1 MAHSATKM
9 QAAVVGRVGGTVA
22 EHYAQYISA
31 LRYEALPEH
40 VVRLAKF
47 CLTDA
52 IGCTIFGK
60 RFPWSQMVLDQT
72 LTSGS
77 RGPCTIPGVVS
88 AALDP
93 SKAAL
98 VLGAMAHAFEL
109 DSLAKPGMG
118 VHPGATVALP
128 ALAVAQAQDVGGS
141 DLIAAIVAGCEI
153 MFRVGAATLHSLESV
168 GFHAP
173 GITGVFGA
181 AAATAALMKLPPRA
195 IANAFGI
202 AGSMGTGLLAF
213 AKSGSGGM
221 VKRLHLGRAGE
232 SGISATQLASR
243 GYEGPLAIFEGQYG
257 VLDAYCPENAP
268 VLLLMGL
275 GETFEIERICFK
287 RYACHVTAHAPVQF
301 LRGLIEQGVF
311 SGNDIA
317 SIELEMSEKVVSA
330 HANAVPGDIMLAQYS
345 VPFTTAIAAFH
356 DPNDPRV
363 FSADVLKDPRVLQ
376 LASRIALRG
385 QPGLTKGWD
394 GTMRIRLAN
403 GETHG
408 GELTS
413 FLGTPETPFSEDG
426 LKAKFERLVQDE
438 APHLRSRLFAD
449 LMHIEQFERV
459 NDLALT

>member
-1 MAHSATKM
+1 M
-9 QAAVVGRVGGTVA
+9 QAAAQGGVGGTVA
-22 EHYAQYISA
+22 EHYAQYIST

-40 VVRLAKF
+40 VVRLAKY
-47 CLTDA
+47 CLIDA
-52 IGCTIFGK
+52 IGCAMFGK
-60 RFPWSQMVLDQT
+60 RFPWSQMVLDQAMA
-72 LTSGS
+72 SGS
-77 RGPCTIPGVVS
+77 RGPCTIPGVAS
-88 AALDP
+88 AGFEP

-109 DSLAKPGMG
+109 DSLSKPGVG

-128 ALAVAQAQDVGGS
+128 ALAMAQAQDVSGR

-153 MFRVGAATLHSLESV
+153 MFRVGAATLHSPENI

-181 AAATAALMKLPPRA
+181 AATAAALMKLPPRA

-213 AKSGSGGM
+213 AKAGAGGM

-232 SGISATQLASR
+232 SGITATQLASR
-243 GYEGPLAIFEGQYG
+243 GYEGPLAIFEGQFG

-268 VLLLMGL
+268 ALLLKGL

-287 RYACHVTAHAPVQF
+287 RYACHVTAHAPVQL
-301 LRGLIEQGVF
+301 LRVLIEQRGF
-311 SGNDIA
+311 SGNDVTA
-317 SIELEMSEKVVSA
+317 IELEMSEKVAST
-330 HANAVPGDIMLAQYS
+330 HANADPADIMLAQYS
-345 VPFTTAIAAFH
+345 VPFTIAIAAFN

-363 FSADVLKDPRVLQ
+363 FSAEVLSDPRVRQ
-376 LASRIALRG
+376 LASRIVLRA
-385 QPGLTKGWD
+385 QSGLKGWG
-394 GTMRIRLAN
+394 GTIRIRLAN

-408 GELTS
+408 GELNS

-426 LKAKFERLVQDE
+426 LKLKFERLVQDE
-438 APHLRSRLFAD
+438 APQLKSTLFAD
-449 LMHIEQFERV
+449 LMRIEQLERV
-459 NDLALT
+459 SDLALT

>member
-1 MAHSATKM
+1 MGHSAAKM
-9 QAAVVGRVGGTVA
+9 QAAVVGGAGGTVA

-31 LRYEALPEH
+31 LRYDALPEH
-40 VVRLAKF
+40 VVRLAKY
-47 CLTDA
+47 CLIDA

-60 RFPWSQMVLDQT
+60 RFPWSQIVLDQA
-72 LTSGS
+72 LASGS
-77 RGPCTIPGVVS
+77 RGPCTIPGVASVG
-88 AALDP
+88 LDP

-109 DSLAKPGMG
+109 DSLAKPGVG

-128 ALAVAQAQDVGGS
+128 ALAMAQAQDVGGS

-153 MFRVGAATLHSLESV
+153 MFRVGAATLHSPENI

-181 AAATAALMKLPPRA
+181 AAATAALMKLPPHA

-213 AKSGSGGM
+213 AKAGSGGM

-232 SGISATQLASR
+232 SGITATQLASR

-268 VLLLMGL
+268 ALLLKGL
-275 GETFEIERICFK
+275 GESFEIERICLK
-287 RYACHVTAHAPVQF
+287 RYACHVTAHAPVQL
-301 LRGLIEQGVF
+301 LRGWIEQHGF
-311 SGNDIA
+311 SGDDIA
-317 SIELEMSEKVVSA
+317 SVELEMSEKVAST
-330 HANAVPGDIMLAQYS
+330 HANADPGDIMLAQYS

-363 FSADVLKDPRVLQ
+363 FSADALKDPRVLQ
-376 LASRIALRG
+376 LASRIALRA
-385 QPGLTKGWD
+385 QPGLTTGWG

-408 GELTS
+408 GALNS
-413 FLGTPETPFSEDG
+413 FLGAPETPFSEDG
-426 LKAKFERLVQDE
+426 LKVKFERLVQDE
-438 APHLRSRLFAD
+438 APHLKSTLFAD
-449 LMHIEQFERV
+449 LMRIEQFERV
-459 NDLALT
+459 NELALT